1 MIIPG
6 SFMKMTQAF
15 HQDIGLIH
23 QRIEPVYDS
32 AVGMVPV
39 EERAELR
46 RFLDEL
52 LAATPSVRERVWG
65 RSNAEGGFRR
75 DLGLVQVLRDMR
87 DRM

>member
-1 MIIPG
+1 MIIPD
-6 SFMKMTQAF
+6 SFMKMTRAF

-23 QRIEPVYDS
+23 QRFELVYDS

-39 EERAELR
+39 EERADLR

-52 LAATPSVRERVWG
+52 LDATPSVREHVWG
-65 RSNAEGGFRR
+65 RSNAEVGFRQ
-75 DLGLVQVLRDMR
+75 DSGLVQMLRDMR